1 MKFNIAIDGTSGVG
15 KSSVAKQLA
24 QHYTMNHLDT
34 GAMYRAIAY
43 FLKDEYDLE
52 QQLENCCIELTHDKV
67 ILNGEDISNLIRND
81 EISMRASDI
90 SKNPIVRRFLVS
102 QQQKIALKKGYI
114 LDGRDIGSVV
124 LPDAEIKFFMVADA
138 SERAMRRLKEY
149 QSKGIACDY
158 NEIYQNILLRDMQ
171 DSSREHSPLTQV
183 VDAYLLDTTN
193 KTIEEVVAEAIQYVE
208 SKVRK

>member
-15 KSSVAKQLA
+15 KSSVAKLLA

-43 FLKDEYDLE
+43 FLKDECDIA
-52 QQLENCCIELTHDKV
+52 QQLEKCCIELTNDKV

-81 EISMRASDI
+81 AISMRASDI

-102 QQQKIALKKGYI
+102 QQQKIASKKGYI

-124 LPDAEIKFFMVADA
+124 LPEAEVKFFMIADA
-138 SERAMRRLKEY
+138 SERATRRLKEY